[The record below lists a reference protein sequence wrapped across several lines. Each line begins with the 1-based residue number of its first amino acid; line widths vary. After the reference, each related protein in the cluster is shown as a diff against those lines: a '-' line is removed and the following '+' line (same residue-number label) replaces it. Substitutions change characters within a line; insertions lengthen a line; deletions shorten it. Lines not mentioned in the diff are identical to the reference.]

1 MKRERISMLR
11 QWLNENRITNS
22 KKFVTN
28 ADIEYFL
35 GLISSK
41 EMKRRNREE
50 KNFWNNF
57 LKSFMQRKS

>member
-41 EMKRRNREE
+41 EMKKRNREE
-50 KNFWNNF
+50 KSFWNSLLENF
-57 LKSFMQRKS
+57 KHTKH